1 MPYEVTTLF
10 DNEQVIMIKT
20 FLSVFK
26 ISLILWF
33 FNIRAN
39 MKLLLTFFF
48 SLLFTIIYSQDTLQL
63 MQYNLLN
70 YGNYTSYCSTG
81 NNNVNIKNGYLQT
94 IIKYVRPDI
103 FTVNELSKN
112 ESFHDILLNEVLN
125 TDGVTHF
132 ERATSTNA
140 ADSYLVNML
149 YYNSEKLTL
158 YSQDIVHAM
167 VRDINVYTLYYNSD
181 DLKETLDTIF
191 ITCFV
196 AHLKA
201 GSQSWNADKRGQMVS
216 TAMTYITTHD
226 LPENMLF
233 MGDLNVYTNQEQAY
247 KNLIY
252 TYNGTQYFYDP
263 IDTEGNW
270 NNNYVYRKVHT
281 QSTHTGGGC
290 AAGGGLDDRFDFIM
304 SSKSLLNGLRG
315 MQLLTDTYTA
325 LGNDGE
331 HFNKSI
337 NSQPIN
343 TSVPSDIVNALYG
356 ASDHLPIIAK
366 INVDAALNKTDDIS
380 NIASIQFQNPCLN
393 SLNLK
398 IQLKKA
404 QDINLKICNIY
415 GQLIISSKIYSSHNT
430 IYKNISMEA
439 FPDGAYILRLT
450 DENGKSNSQKFILKR

>member
-1 MPYEVTTLF
+1 
-10 DNEQVIMIKT
+10 
-20 FLSVFK
+20 
-26 ISLILWF
+26 
-33 FNIRAN
+33 
-39 MKLLLTFFF
+39 MKSLLTFIF
-48 SLLFTIIYSQDTLQL
+48 SLIFTLIYSQDTLQL

-70 YGNYTSYCSTG
+70 YGNYTSYCTSG
-81 NNNVNIKNGYLQT
+81 NNNVNIKNGHLKT
-94 IIKYVRPDI
+94 IIKYVKPDI

-112 ESFHDILLNEVLN
+112 ETYHDKLLNEVLN
-125 TDGVTHF
+125 TDGITHF

-158 YSQDIVHAM
+158 YSQDIVYAM
-167 VRDINVYTLYYNSD
+167 VRDINVYTLYYNAD

-191 ITCFV
+191 LTCFV

-201 GSQSWNADKRGQMVS
+201 GSQSWNADARAQMVS
-216 TAMTYITTHD
+216 TTMTYIRTHD

-247 KNLIY
+247 KNLIH
-252 TYNGTQYFYDP
+252 TYNGSRYFYDP
-263 IDTEGNW
+263 INTEGSW
-270 NNNYVYRKVHT
+270 NNNYAFREVHT

-304 SSKSLLNGLRG
+304 STESLLEGLRG

-331 HFNKSI
+331 HFNKSL
-337 NSQPIN
+337 NDLPSN

-356 ASDHLPIIAK
+356 ASDHLPVLVK

-380 NIASIQFQNPCLN
+380 NVASIQFQNPCSN
-393 SLNLK
+393 TLNLK
-398 IQLKKA
+398 IQLKQV
-404 QDINLKICNIY
+404 QDINLKIYNIY
-415 GQLIISSKIYSSHNT
+415 GQMITSSKIYSLHNT
-430 IYKNISMEA
+430 IYESISMEA
-439 FPDGAYILRLT
+439 FPDGAYILILT
-450 DENGKSNSQKFILKR
+450 DKNGRSNSRKFILKR